1 MTGLWKFCIGALA
14 ALGLLA
20 ALAGSVLAQGLPP
33 AELMADAN
41 RSYERGEFAEAAQQ
55 YEALIGLGYLDA
67 AVYFNLG
74 NAYLESGD
82 LGRAVLSYLRA
93 EELSPRDPDILANL
107 ELARSR
113 TVDRLEAEGDSL
125 VASVSD
131 LGRRLAT
138 TVEFGAAALLLWAAG
153 ALAVSAL
160 ILWPALPRR
169 AILRSGAVC
178 RLCRHAGTAGAAA
191 EYAVLQPLRKHRGRN
206 RRDCR
211 GPQRAGAAVRRGVRP
226 AQRRPGASQRQPP
239 RLAAGGPAGRRAT
252 GLGTVPRY
260 RVGWGGWRPV
270 GRL

>member
-20 ALAGSVLAQGLPP
+20 ALAGSVLAQEPPP
-33 AELMADAN
+33 AELMAGAN

-55 YEALIGLGYLDA
+55 YEALTGLGYRDA

-93 EELSPRDPDILANL
+93 EELSPRDPDVLANL

-113 TVDRLEAEGDSL
+113 TVDQLEAEGDSL

-138 TVEFGAAALLLWAAG
+138 TVEFGAAAFLLWAAG

-169 AILRSGAVC
+169 AILRSGAVVAFAAM
-178 RLCRHAGTAGAAA
+178 LVPLALLLSMLYSNPYANTGVVTAGTV
-191 EYAVLQPLRKHRGRN
+191 EVLSGP
-206 RRDCR
+206 
-211 GPQRAGAAVRRGVRP
+211 GPQYPEEFALHSGAQVRLGDSRHGWLRVALPGGELQGWAPAYAIEAVG
-226 AQRRPGASQRQPP
+226 QND
-239 RLAAGGPAGRRAT
+239 
-252 GLGTVPRY
+252 
-260 RVGWGGWRPV
+260 
-270 GRL
+270 

>member
-113 TVDRLEAEGDSL
+113 TVDQLEAEGDSL

-131 LGRRLAT
+131 LGRRWAT
-138 TVEFGAAALLLWAAG
+138 TVEFGAAAFLLWAAG

-169 AILRSGAVC
+169 AILRSGAAAAFAAMLVP
-178 RLCRHAGTAGAAA
+178 LALLLSMLYSNPYANTGVVTAGTV
-191 EYAVLQPLRKHRGRN
+191 AVLSGP
-206 RRDCR
+206 
-211 GPQRAGAAVRRGVRP
+211 GPQYAEEFALHSGAQIRLVDSRHGWLRVALPGGELQGWAPAYAIEAVG
-226 AQRRPGASQRQPP
+226 QNG
-239 RLAAGGPAGRRAT
+239 
-252 GLGTVPRY
+252 
-260 RVGWGGWRPV
+260 
-270 GRL
+270 